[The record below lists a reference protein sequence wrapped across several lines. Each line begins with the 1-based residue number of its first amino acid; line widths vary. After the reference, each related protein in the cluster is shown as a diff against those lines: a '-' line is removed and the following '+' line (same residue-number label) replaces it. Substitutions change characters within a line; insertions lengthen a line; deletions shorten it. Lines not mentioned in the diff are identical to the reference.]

1 MSGIVG
7 MINLDG
13 APVDRDLL
21 GQMTSYMTFRGP
33 DHQDL
38 WLDGNVGFGH
48 TLLRTTFESEDER
61 GVTTL
66 DGQVWITADVR
77 LDGRT
82 ELMAK
87 LCAKGA
93 QVAATATDVE
103 LVLHAYELWGEA
115 ALDHLMG
122 DFAFGLWDGR
132 RQRLFC
138 AHDHFGVMPFY
149 YAQVQN
155 CLLFS
160 NTLNVLRLHPAV
172 MDTLNEQ
179 AIGDFLLFMMNMDLA
194 TTTFVD
200 IQRLPPAHALSCAD
214 SVVAVHRYYQLP
226 AQDNFLHY
234 KRQEEYVAQFQ
245 ELFEQAVA
253 DRLRTHRAGTFL
265 SGGMDST
272 SIAAT
277 AQKQLRQTGHPFDF
291 RAYTIVYDQL
301 AQEEEGRY
309 ARMVAEACNLH
320 TEYLVADSYMLSPP
334 VENSSWS
341 LPEPL
346 LIPNQAAEWEVT
358 ARVATYGRVLFTGFG
373 GDPLFMTMD
382 TLAYWQ
388 QLLKRGQL
396 ALVAQDIGYYIKKGR
411 RPSLGIRTKLSRL
424 HNRANAQPP
433 FPIWFQPD
441 FVARQRLHEQW
452 LDRFAMFDRMRG
464 LYGMM
469 SAPLWSWIFAN
480 SDPGVTSFPVRL
492 RFPFF
497 DLRLARYLL
506 RVPPG
511 PLLERKQLLRTA
523 MQGLLPDSV
532 RQRPKTPL
540 GISPYYTMAR
550 KQGIQPWASTLLA
563 TPTLNTYVNPTQW
576 RQQMQN
582 ADALTPTTY
591 GQFVTTLPL
600 AYWLRSQDTLGFSGT
615 GSPQKADPV
624 SINIPSIINNRSRR

>member
-7 MINLDG
+7 IVNLDG
-13 APVDRDLL
+13 APIDRDRLA
-21 GQMTSYMTFRGP
+21 QMTGYMTFRGP

-38 WLDGNVGFGH
+38 WLDGHIGFGH
-48 TLLRTTFESEDER
+48 TLLRTTFESEQER

-77 LDGRT
+77 LDGRR
-82 ELMAK
+82 ELIDK
-87 LCAKGA
+87 LRAKGRDLA
-93 QVAATATDVE
+93 EKATDVE
-103 LVLHAYELWGEA
+103 LVLHAYHLWGEE

-132 RQRLFC
+132 RKRLFC
-138 AHDHFGVMPFY
+138 AHDHFGVVPFY
-149 YAQVQN
+149 YAQVKN
-155 CLLFS
+155 CLFFS
-160 NTLNVLRLHPAV
+160 NTLNTLRLHPAV
-172 MDTLNEQ
+172 SETLNEQ
-179 AIGDFLLFMMNMDLA
+179 AIGDFLFFMMNMDLA
-194 TTTFVD
+194 TTTFRD
-200 IQRLPPAHALSCAD
+200 IQRLPPAHALICAD
-214 SVVAVHRYYQLP
+214 GAVTVHRYYQLP

-253 DRLRTHRAGTFL
+253 DRLRTDRAGTFL

-277 AQKQLRQTGHPFDF
+277 AQKQLRQMGHSFDF

-301 AQEEEGRY
+301 AQEEEGIY
-309 ARMVAEACNLH
+309 ARMVAEACGLH

-334 VENSSWS
+334 VENLNWS

-346 LIPNQAAEWEVT
+346 LIPNQAAEWDVT
-358 ARVATYGRVLFTGFG
+358 ARVATYSRVLFTGFG
-373 GDPLFMTMD
+373 GDPLFQTTD
-382 TLAYWQ
+382 TFTYWQ
-388 QLLKRGQL
+388 HLLKTGQL
-396 ALVAQDIGYYIKKGR
+396 ALFAQDIGYHVQRGR
-411 RPSLGIRTKLSRL
+411 RPSLGIRSKIQRL
-424 HNRANAQPP
+424 HNRSKAQPP
-433 FPIWFQPD
+433 FPTWFQPD
-441 FVARQRLHEQW
+441 FVARQRLQEQW
-452 LDRFAMFDRMRG
+452 MDRFTMFDRMRG

-469 SAPLWSWIFAN
+469 IAPLWSWIFAN

-506 RVPPG
+506 QVPPG

-532 RQRPKTPL
+532 RRRPKTPL

-563 TPTLNTYVNPTQW
+563 TPTLNAYVDTTRW

-582 ADALTPTTY
+582 ADALTPATY
-591 GQFVTTLPL
+591 GQLGTTLPL
-600 AYWLRSQDTLGFSGT
+600 AYWLRSQEHLGFSGT

-624 SINIPSIINNRSRR
+624 SINITVNR